1 MTISF
6 QHFSDDLGGTKTT
19 EGASEASDQRWKAY
33 LSPDSPL
40 DAYTVEVMDLGPWTV
55 DRRQSQPG

>member
-6 QHFSDDLGGTKTT
+6 QHSSGDLGGIKTT

-40 DAYTVEVMDLGPWTV
+40 DPYTIEVMDLGPWPV
-55 DRRQSQPG
+55 RVFDNE